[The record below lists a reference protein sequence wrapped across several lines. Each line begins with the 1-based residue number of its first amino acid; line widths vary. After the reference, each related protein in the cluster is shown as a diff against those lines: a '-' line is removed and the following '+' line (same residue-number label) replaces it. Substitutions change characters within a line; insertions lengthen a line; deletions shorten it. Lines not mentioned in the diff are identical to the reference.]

1 MKPDDF
7 NPNAQARSVSGA
19 RNILRALSAMFEDA
33 IGDEVAEVNPVKG
46 VTIRAN
52 DPRCQKFPKPKRVLT
67 FDQMHQFAAAA
78 AVVND
83 EPLEWVQGA
92 ARTYA
97 IQWATWQRVYAE
109 PMVRTL
115 ADCGLRLGQLF
126 GLHRMD
132 FDGEFFHVRGTAYNG
147 RFVEGDT
154 ATKKHVRSVPVPPT
168 LAAMILAIPPRIDT
182 PILFP
187 TTGGKIWRKDNFYR
201 RVWTPTRERTGLN
214 VTPHDFRHSW
224 STQLGAI
231 PTVFDAD
238 LAAAGGHSVK
248 VMQSTYRHA
257 LHQSYEAMRGAIG

>member
-1 MKPDDF
+1 M
-7 NPNAQARSVSGA
+7 NPNAQARSVNGA

-52 DPRCQKFPKPKRVLT
+52 DPRCQKFPKAKRVLT

-78 AVVND
+78 VVND
-83 EPLEWVQGA
+83 EPLAWVQGA

-97 IQWATWQRVYAE
+97 EQWATWQRVYAE

-147 RFVEGDT
+147 VFVEGDT
-154 ATKKHVRSVPVPPT
+154 PTKKHVRSVPVPPT

-187 TTGGKIWRKDNFYR
+187 TTGGKVWRKDNFYR
-201 RVWTPTRERTGLN
+201 RVWSPTRERTGLA
-214 VTPHDFRHSW
+214 VTPHDFRHSYV
-224 STQLGAI
+224 TQLGAVGI
-231 PTVFDAD
+231 FDAD
-238 LAAAGGHSVK
+238 LAAVAGHSVA
-248 VMQSTYRHA
+248 VMRGNYRHA
-257 LHQSYEAMRGAIG
+257 LYQSYEAMREAIG